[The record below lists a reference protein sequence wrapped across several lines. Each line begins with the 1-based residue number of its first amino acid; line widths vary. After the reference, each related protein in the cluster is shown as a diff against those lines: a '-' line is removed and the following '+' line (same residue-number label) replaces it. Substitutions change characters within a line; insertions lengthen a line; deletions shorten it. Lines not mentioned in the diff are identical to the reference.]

1 MNWQF
6 QEINKI
12 KSLLV
17 TLICLFSFA
26 CTPYSERV
34 LLPLELKGV
43 VSNTYIDYHDH
54 AIRVVGINQENE
66 YIEIY
71 VTREDN
77 KDFYENIC
85 KGDSI
90 KKDSNSLDFYVRNNK
105 CLMRYTI
112 D

>member
-1 MNWQF
+1 MNRLNHEMRIF
-6 QEINKI
+6 KI
-12 KSLLV
+12 SLV
-17 TLICLFSFA
+17 ILICFFSFA

-54 AIRVVGINQENE
+54 AIRVVGINQEND

-71 VTREDN
+71 IPREDN